1 MPKNH
6 LKEGKHKTKILRVLL
21 LKQKEKC
28 IHVSTRS
35 SPRSYS
41 VSLWLFYSLPLS
53 QFSYSRLFAD
63 GKVSNPTRRRRK
75 MYANHSATIWLTRL
89 CCVLGGRE
97 ENGFLSKKKTR
108 NRFSMDR
115 FVFPPLT
122 KKTNIMSNF

>member
-1 MPKNH
+1 VAKIETT
-6 LKEGKHKTKILRVLL
+6 KRVYAGKSFFLGTGGVLSER
-21 LKQKEKC
+21 KEKC
-28 IHVSTRS
+28 IHVSTRF
-35 SPRSYS
+35 SPRSYPFP
-41 VSLWLFYSLPLS
+41 LRRFYSLPLS

-75 MYANHSATIWLTRL
+75 MYANHSATIWLSRL

-122 KKTNIMSNF
+122 KEQI